1 MPPTARRPGLTLGAV
16 VTTAVALAD
25 EEGLPGLSMRA
36 VAGRLGVEAM
46 SLYHH
51 VPSKDALLDA
61 MVDLV
66 FGEFHAPEA
75 TGPWREELRRRS
87 VTARRALL
95 RHRWAVGLMDSRRRP
110 GPETLRHHDAVL
122 ACLRGAGF
130 SLAATG
136 HAVALLDAQLYGFML
151 QELAL
156 PFTGEAELAEIG
168 AEVLDDDT
176 AAAFPHVAEFAR
188 DHALRPGWS
197 FGAEFDVTL
206 DLALDAVA
214 GLAADRAPGA
224 VAGTVAGGRAAAA
237 PPAAE
242 RPEPVHVLAPV
253 LGVDGCRSGWVG
265 ALLVPGAPRPRV
277 VVAPT
282 VAELVESVRSEV
294 GLRVV
299 GIDIPIGLPDAGVR
313 RADVLARRALRGRA
327 SSVFTTLT
335 RAAYAE
341 ASRADADAVNRGL
354 SGQGVGAQAFALRA
368 RVLEVDAWVRS
379 RPTVEV
385 LEVHPE
391 VSFVEMTGGPLPA
404 GKKTDE
410 GRQARLEALAAAGVA
425 RPSVLAGSGYAADDV
440 LDACAVAW
448 TAGRRVA
455 GLSRSLPERPEV
467 FSDGIPAAIHV

>member
-1 MPPTARRPGLTLGAV
+1 MPPTARRPGLTREAV
-16 VTTAVALAD
+16 VAAAIALAD

-36 VAGRLGVEAM
+36 VAARLGVEAM

-51 VPSKDALLDA
+51 VPNKDALLDA

-66 FGEFHAPEA
+66 FGEFHAPQGA
-75 TGPWREELRRRS
+75 GPWREELRRRS
-87 VTARRALL
+87 VTARRTLL

-156 PFTGEAELAEIG
+156 PFTGEAELAEMS
-168 AEVLDDDT
+168 AEVLDDET
-176 AAAFPHVAEFAR
+176 TAAFPHFAEFAR

-214 GLAADRAPGA
+214 GLGAEEAP
-224 VAGTVAGGRAAAA
+224 A
-237 PPAAE
+237 PPVLE
-242 RPEPVHVLAPV
+242 RPDPVEVLAPV

-299 GIDIPIGLPDAGVR
+299 GIDIPIGLPDAGLR

-327 SSVFTTLT
+327 SSVFTTLA

-341 ASRADADAVNRGL
+341 ASRADADAVNRRL

-368 RVLEVDAWVRS
+368 RILEVDAWVRS

-391 VSFVEMTGGPLPA
+391 VSFVEMTGGPLAA

-410 GRQARLEALAAAGVA
+410 GQHARLEALAAAGVA

-448 TAGRRVA
+448 TAARRVA